1 MSGRQS
7 YFSELMF
14 GLYRSHTHGS
24 SSLEVSKIIR
34 KVTPALPNLIF
45 QVKILNQKLDFSN
58 VQSKCGSKDNI
69 KHAPGGGNVSNYGLN
84 STLLVLVLPEVMTIC
99 GNLGIS
105 NLDTPFNLPSQ
116 SHKHLH
122 FHGLKSLS
130 SGFLSGPELKIQIT
144 PSLPQTVHS
153 FRFKFSIRSWT

>member
-1 MSGRQS
+1 MA
-7 YFSELMF
+7 L
-14 GLYRSHTHGS
+14 